1 MRTPHAV
8 TQTCTKATR
17 YAAVALALLI
27 SGAAACS
34 STDSPIASPAPAPT
48 STTASPTRSA
58 GSSTQPRRTNDGILP
73 AKIIGAW
80 ETASGDAT
88 FAYRFLSDGRYR
100 FAALLT
106 QPVPE
111 GVFELTRVESGTATV
126 EADMLILHPTMATT
140 TRRHPENPDGDY
152 TDRPEPLT
160 PKRHSWRVD
169 RGVLVLVDDTGLGL
183 TFDRQP

>member
-1 MRTPHAV
+1 M
-8 TQTCTKATR
+8 
-17 YAAVALALLI
+17 
-27 SGAAACS
+27 
-34 STDSPIASPAPAPT
+34 
-48 STTASPTRSA
+48 
-58 GSSTQPRRTNDGILP
+58 
-73 AKIIGAW
+73 
-80 ETASGDAT
+80 
-88 FAYRFLSDGRYR
+88 
-100 FAALLT
+100 
-106 QPVPE
+106 
-111 GVFELTRVESGTATV
+111 